1 MRSLIYEKRNFV
13 GSTWLWDGMRG
24 VIMFIDKELLN
35 DIFSADETGN
45 KYLIISQ
52 NGNTWVLPSD
62 KIKQA
67 LEMYQPY
74 TKKAQKMK
82 ELVPSVKDVGFAL
95 RKMGIESVKVSLK
108 EDVKKYID
116 ELVGTEN
123 YYVAAYMGDVA
134 SDMSNKLTLQIFS
147 IDKILCY
154 IRVTNSDEAFERM
167 KYEVDFIDFLEK
179 KQVKNLPEIIDKNKI
194 GDLRLFAQKSEK
206 RLLERVK
213 LEFDEKHMKCL
224 NEMIDKTKVLCKY
237 ENTDLFA
244 KIQDLKKIVKEKFPQ
259 NEKMIVQHSI
269 KIIEN
274 KLNGTEGYYAVCHG
288 DFSPWNIYYNSSKE
302 VCMYDFEY
310 ACYTMP
316 LYVDAFHYITKMSLY
331 GMQNDGDKTIAVY
344 DKYKK
349 ILSNYIE
356 EDMDF
361 IYLCYLVGII
371 SSYSKNASSKFS
383 IYAYKYLDWITII
396 SYLNSRLD

>member
-1 MRSLIYEKRNFV
+1 
-13 GSTWLWDGMRG
+13 
-24 VIMFIDKELLN
+24 MFIDKELLN
-35 DIFSADETGN
+35 NIFIADDKGS

-67 LEMYQPY
+67 IEMYQPY
-74 TKKAQKMK
+74 AKKAQTMK
-82 ELVPSVKDVGFAL
+82 DLIPTVKDVGFAL
-95 RKMGIESVKVSLK
+95 RKMGIETVKVLLQ

-123 YYVAAYMGDVA
+123 YYVAAYMGDVT
-134 SDMSNKLTLQIFS
+134 SDMNNKLTLQVFNF
-147 IDKILCY
+147 DKILCF
-154 IRVTNSDEAFERM
+154 IRMTNSVEATDLMQHEL
-167 KYEVDFIDFLEK
+167 DFIEFLQER
-179 KQVKNLPEIIDKNKI
+179 QVVNLPEIIDKNKI
-194 GDLRLFAQKSEK
+194 GEIRLFAQRSEK
-206 RLLERVK
+206 KLLEKVK

-224 NEMIDKTKVLCKY
+224 RDMMEKTKVRCVF
-237 ENTDLFA
+237 ENTDLYT
-244 KIQDLKKIVKEKFPQ
+244 KIQDLKRIVKDKFPQ

-274 KLNGTEGYYAVCHG
+274 KLRETEGNYAVCHG
-288 DFSPWNIYYNSSKE
+288 DFSPWNVYYNSNKE

-349 ILSNYIE
+349 ILSQYIE
-356 EDMDF
+356 EDTDF
-361 IYLCYLVGII
+361 VYLCYLVGII

-383 IYAYKYLDWITII
+383 IYAYKYLDWIAII